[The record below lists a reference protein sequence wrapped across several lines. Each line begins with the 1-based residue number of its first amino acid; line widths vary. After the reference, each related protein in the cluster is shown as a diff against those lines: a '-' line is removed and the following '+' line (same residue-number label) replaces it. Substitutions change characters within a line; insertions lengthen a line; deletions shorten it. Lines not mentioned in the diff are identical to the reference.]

1 MHDTLIHGATIV
13 DGSGGE
19 PFTGDVVLDGDQITR
34 ISSNRS
40 GVNAKRKINADGLIL
55 TPGIIDPH
63 THYDAQVC
71 WDGLL
76 TSSPEHGVT
85 TVITGNC
92 GVGVAPARPDLH
104 ELLIGDLV
112 NVEGIPYEVLKQ
124 GIDWRWESFG
134 EYLDS
139 MDETG
144 LGINVAALVAITPI
158 RHLIMGAAARQ
169 RAATDEEAAEIGA
182 EFGRAMA
189 SGAFG
194 FSTTVLGI
202 HVGYEGEPLACRNA
216 GNNEYQAL
224 CGVLKELDRGSI
236 QLTVTPT
243 DTLDQQQREFLEMLV
258 NESGR
263 PVTWVG
269 SFNTPGN
276 YESYLGKL
284 AVVEDLLAR
293 DKLVPMTTCHPIKFQ
308 FHLRNPFILGLFE
321 AFRPV
326 MAMELEQKIEQYRSQ
341 EFRRQFVAD
350 VERNE
355 ALGSDFWHRVRLI
368 DGEREQTLRLAESK
382 KTIAQMAA
390 DSGKQ
395 PVDVLFEIAFDDDL
409 GAIFELVTLNH
420 DPGEVIP
427 LINDER
433 LLIGLS
439 DAGAHVDM
447 MCDAGFGT
455 HLLSRWV
462 REEKVLTVQDAI
474 RRITSEQAEF
484 FGIARRGTI
493 AEGNF
498 ADLALFD
505 LTRVRPLES
514 EKAFDLPGGGK
525 RWVQHAEGVHGTFV
539 NGELLY
545 QDGVYQ
551 GGMPGRALR
560 SYDS

>member
-1 MHDTLIHGATIV
+1 MHDILIHGANIV
-13 DGSGGE
+13 DGSGE
-19 PFTGDVVLDGDQITR
+19 APFTGDLVIDGDTIT
-34 ISSNRS
+34 SVTKARS
-40 GVNAKRKINADGLIL
+40 GVNARRKINADGLTL
-55 TPGIIDPH
+55 TPGLIDAH

-112 NVEGIPYEVLKQ
+112 NVEGMPYEVLKQ

-134 EYLDS
+134 EYLDAIDDS
-139 MDETG
+139 G
-144 LGINVAALVAITPI
+144 LGINVAALAAITPM
-158 RHLIMGAAARQ
+158 RHLIMGEAARK
-169 RAATDEEAAEIGA
+169 RGATDAEAAQIGA
-182 EFGRAMA
+182 EFGRAMDA
-189 SGAFG
+189 GAFG
-194 FSTTVLGI
+194 FSTTILGI
-202 HVGYEGEPLACRNA
+202 HVGYGGEPLACRHA

-224 CGVLKELDRGSI
+224 CSELKQRDRGSI

-243 DTLDQQQREFLEMLV
+243 DTLTQEHRDFLELLV

-276 YESYLGKL
+276 YHSYLEKL
-284 AVVEDLLAR
+284 AAVEDLISR

-308 FHLRNPFILGLFE
+308 FHLRNPVILGLFE
-321 AFRPV
+321 AMRPV
-326 MAMELEQKIEQYRSQ
+326 MAMELEQKREQYRSAD
-341 EFRRQFVAD
+341 FRQRLVTD
-350 VERNE
+350 IEKNE
-355 ALGSDFWHRVRLI
+355 ALGRDFWHRVRLI
-368 DGEREQTLRLAESK
+368 DGEREQTLRLAEGK

-390 DSGKQ
+390 DAGKQ

-420 DPGEVIP
+420 DRGEVIP
-427 LINDER
+427 LIKDDR
-433 LLIGLS
+433 LIIGLS

-455 HLLSRWV
+455 YMLGKWV
-462 REEKVLTVQDAI
+462 REEQVLAVEEAI
-474 RRITSEQAEF
+474 RRLTAEQADF
-484 FGIARRGTI
+484 FGIARRGRI

-505 LTRVRPLES
+505 LTRVMPMES

-525 RWVQHAEGVHGTFV
+525 RWVQHADGVHGTFV

-545 QDGVYQ
+545 QDGIYQ

>member
-1 MHDTLIHGATIV
+1 MHDTLIHGVTIV
-13 DGSGGE
+13 DGTGAE
-19 PFTGDVVLDGDQITR
+19 PFTGDVAIDGDQIAS
-34 ISSNRS
+34 ISRNRS
-40 GVNAKRKINADGLIL
+40 GLNARQKINADGLIL

-92 GVGVAPARPDLH
+92 GVGLAPARPDLH
-104 ELLIGDLV
+104 EVLIGDLV
-112 NVEGIPYEVLKQ
+112 NVEGIPYEVLKK

-134 EYLDS
+134 EYLDA
-139 MDETG
+139 MDDNG
-144 LGINVAALVAITPI
+144 LGINVAALAAITPI
-158 RHLIMGAAARQ
+158 RHLIMGEAARQ
-169 RAATDEEAAEIGA
+169 RGATDDEAAQIGA

-189 SGAFG
+189 AGAFG

-224 CGVLKELDRGSI
+224 CGVLKDLDRGAI

-243 DTLDQQQREFLEMLV
+243 DTLNQDQREFLKMLV
-258 NESGR
+258 DESTR

-284 AVVEDLLAR
+284 AAVEDLISR

-308 FHLRNPFILGLFE
+308 FHMRNPFILGLFE
-321 AFRPV
+321 AMRPV
-326 MAMELEQKIEQYRSQ
+326 MAMELEQKIEQYRNQ
-341 EFRRQFVAD
+341 EFRQKFAAD
-350 VERNE
+350 VEKNE
-355 ALGSDFWHRVRLI
+355 ALGGDFWHRVRLI
-368 DGEREQTLRLAESK
+368 DGEREQTLRLAEGK

-395 PVDVLFEIAFDDDL
+395 PVDVMFEIAFDDDL

-427 LINDER
+427 LINDDR
-433 LLIGLS
+433 LIIGLS

-455 HLLSRWV
+455 YMLSKWV

-484 FGIARRGTI
+484 FGIARRGVI

-514 EKAFDLPGGGK
+514 EKSFDLPGGGK

-539 NGELLY
+539 NGEMLY
-545 QDGVYQ
+545 QDGIYQ